1 MIITISIIYIIII
14 IISSIIG
21 TIYGTVYNAM
31 YTYLPI
37 DSYFATEGYRG
48 GSGGIVS
55 SCNTKPLEK
64 KIDALDSKITN
75 TLNRYEG
82 RLNTMTEFSFKN
94 FCSMVNT
101 ETPES
106 SRDHENLKFCR
117 QKAKDYKWN
126 REYWLY

>member
-48 GSGGIVS
+48 SGIVS

-64 KIDALDSKITN
+64 KIDVLDSKITN

-82 RLNTMTEFSFKN
+82 RLNTMTEFSYKN